1 MCKKESRSGRARGHS
16 ASECEAGEPR
26 SPNRPRGSQAMS
38 PNGPP
43 GRPERYLGP
52 PRSGPAGAGR
62 LSHIYKSV
70 VFIAQ
75 HRRVI
80 RPAEWAEGAA
90 GTAAPR
96 GPPSAPAADLLGVC
110 GGGRRQ
116 GRRPSL
122 RFGSVA
128 LRALCRDA
136 RLPVR
141 PQHMHLRLCVRACPS
156 LCVHIESSRKSSL
169 YAHKEHSPCNY
180 LLATVR
186 VRVPIGEVIYPSHQ
200 CGGALFHLSCT
211 PL

>member
-1 MCKKESRSGRARGHS
+1 MYKKNTYQLELESLRVFCALNIYIERSNRNIFRERVQKMCKKESRSVRARGHS

-26 SPNRPRGSQAMS
+26 SHNRSRGSRAMS

-110 GGGRRQ
+110 GGARRQ

-122 RFGSVA
+122 RPRGSA
-128 LRALCRDA
+128 LL
-136 RLPVR
+136 L
-141 PQHMHLRLCVRACPS
+141 S
-156 LCVHIESSRKSSL
+156 EL
-169 YAHKEHSPCNY
+169 YAGTPAC
-180 LLATVR
+180 
-186 VRVPIGEVIYPSHQ
+186 Q
-200 CGGALFHLSCT
+200 CGRSTCICA
-211 PL
+211 